1 MPRAFVLGGYGLIG
15 AECCRALACAGFDV
29 TAVGRSRAAAAQS
42 GLAVDWLY
50 RDLVQTDAATWRAD
64 LAGADVVVNA
74 AGALQDGPRDD
85 LDGVHDRALAALIDA
100 LDGSA
105 TRVVQISA
113 AGVSP
118 DAPTEF
124 FRSKARG
131 DARLMASA
139 LDWVI
144 LRPTLVL
151 APAAYGGTALLR
163 AQAATPLV
171 HLQVFPDAPVQT
183 VALSDLAQAVVTAA
197 RGGIPRRRV
206 YDLTEAGSRSFAAT
220 TTRMRAWLGLPDW
233 RLSLTLPRPLPRL
246 TGRIADGLG
255 RLGWRSPLRTNAL
268 VSLQAG
274 ITGDPS
280 AWETAG
286 GAPCRALDETL
297 SAMPATPQ
305 DRWFARM
312 YLLLPLAIGVL
323 ALFWTASGLIA
334 LAQPQR
340 SADVLILRGT
350 APGLAMAIA
359 LAGGVA
365 DVALGLAI
373 LWRRWARAAALGMIA
388 VAGSYL
394 FGSLA
399 FTPDLWLDPMGPMVK
414 VLPTLP
420 LALIVAS
427 LIEPR

>member
-15 AECCRALACAGFDV
+15 AACCRALAQAGYAV

-42 GLAVDWLY
+42 GLAVDWLF
-50 RDLVQTDAATWRAD
+50 RDLVTTDAATWRAD
-64 LAGADVVVNA
+64 LADADVVVNA

-85 LDGVHDRALAALIDA
+85 LDGVHDRALGALIDG
-100 LDGSA
+100 LGDSA
-105 TRVVQISA
+105 TRFVQISA

-118 DAPTEF
+118 DSPTAF

-131 DARLMASA
+131 DARLMASG
-139 LDWVI
+139 LDWII

-163 AQAATPLV
+163 AAAAAPLL
-171 HLQVFPDAPVQT
+171 HFRVFPDAPVQT
-183 VALSDLAQAVVTAA
+183 VALADLAQAVVTAA
-197 RGGIPRRRV
+197 QGGIPRQRI
-206 YDLTEAGSRSFAAT
+206 YDLTEAESRSFAAT
-220 TTRMRAWLGLPDW
+220 TEQMRAWLGLPPW
-233 RLSLTLPRPLPRL
+233 RTALTLPEPLARL
-246 TGRIADGLG
+246 TGRFADGLG
-255 RLGWRSPLRTNAL
+255 RLGWRGPLRTNAL
-268 VSLQAG
+268 VSLRDG
-274 ITGDPS
+274 ITGDPA
-280 AWETAG
+280 AWQAAG
-286 GAPCRALDETL
+286 GAPCKNFEATL
-297 SAMPATPQ
+297 AAMPATPQ

-323 ALFWTASGLIA
+323 ALFWMASGLIA

-340 SADVLILRGT
+340 SAEVLTLRGM
-350 APGLAMAIA
+350 APGPAMAIA
-359 LAGGVA
+359 LIGGVF

-373 LWRRWARAAALGMIA
+373 LWRRWARRAAMGMIA

-394 FGSLA
+394 LGSLIVA
-399 FTPDLWLDPMGPMVK
+399 PDLWLDPMGPMVK
-414 VLPTLP
+414 VLPALP